1 MVLAKFAGRVAEV
14 AQEYC
19 ERWGARLQVGRA
31 ARKLR
36 RDHARAHR
44 IHAGEEGIAPGGAA
58 LHGHVVHEDRAF
70 VADAIDVWGFT
81 DHQAAMI
88 DMRLHKADVVT
99 HDEEDVGLLL
109 LLRRCRNDSPYHD
122 GDSRQESQASFS
134 PTYFHFRSP

>member
-36 RDHARAHR
+36 RDHARAYR

-58 LHGHVVHEDRAF
+58 LHGHVVHEDCAL
-70 VADAIDVWGFT
+70 VADPIDIWSFAH
-81 DHQAAMI
+81 HQSAVI
-88 DMRLHKADVVT
+88 DTRLHDADVVT
-99 HDEEDVGLLL
+99 HDEKDVGLLW
-109 LLRRCRNDSPYHD
+109 LLRGRGGARHRNSGGP
-122 GDSRQESQASFS
+122 GQQAE
-134 PTYFHFRSP
+134 PTLS